1 VYQPLVDHLAAAL
14 GVPAELVVTADYAEL
29 VSFLESG
36 QVDAGLF
43 TALSYVQAK
52 EGLPGLRLVLKQV
65 VAGAGSY
72 LGYLYTTE
80 ESPAD
85 ELGELAGK
93 SMCYIDL
100 QSTSGYLYPRALL
113 RQKGFDPDHFFGR
126 VEFGGNHL
134 TCLERVL
141 AGQVDASAAYAGA
154 FAFGRSR
161 GLPIERIKIVG
172 KTRRIP
178 YNALAVRPG
187 LPRAAELRLR
197 HELVHLSTLSPEG
210 QRVFSHE
217 SRLNA
222 WVPSLETEY
231 AEVRE
236 VLAAERGPA
245 R

>member
-1 VYQPLVDHLAAAL
+1 
-14 GVPAELVVTADYAEL
+14 
-29 VSFLESG
+29 
-36 QVDAGLF
+36 
-43 TALSYVQAK
+43 
-52 EGLPGLRLVLKQV
+52 VLKQV
-65 VAGAGSY
+65 VSGAGSY
-72 LGYLYTTE
+72 LGYVYTTD
-80 ESPAD
+80 ESRAEGLAD
-85 ELGELAGK
+85 LAGK

-161 GLPIERIKIVG
+161 GLPIDRIRIVG
-172 KTRRIP
+172 KTQRIP

-187 LPRAAELRLR
+187 LPREVELRLR
-197 HELVHLSTLSPEG
+197 HELVGLSTQSAAG

-217 SRLNA
+217 ARLNA
-222 WVPSLETEY
+222 WVPALETEY

-236 VLAAERGPA
+236 VLARERSQGN
-245 R
+245 